1 MLGMIPSLDNL
12 YHNPAYARDDYRGIA
27 ADITAAWRD
36 GDAIVLNAP
45 NQWEVFTYY
54 YPDQDVH
61 PAPYR
66 PTPDRV
72 DAFLAPLVARQQ
84 RLFVL
89 YWGEAESDPERLV
102 ERYLAGHTYHA
113 GDQWYGDVRLAVYG
127 VAPLPVNPSDQSTV
141 RFGEAIYL
149 RGYALP
155 DTTFVPGD
163 ILPVTLFWEA
173 GEAIAEPYKVTVQLL
188 DASDQLVAQHDSEP
202 AAGLA
207 PTGTWQPAQV
217 VIDRHGV
224 AIPETLTA
232 GRYALITGVYHALAG
247 ERLPVTLGGSG
258 TPDHFT
264 LARVVI
270 AE

>member
-1 MLGMIPSLDNL
+1 VLGIVPSLDNL
-12 YHNPAYARDDYRGIA
+12 YHDPEYARDDYRGIA
-27 ADITAAWRD
+27 SDIAAAWRD
-36 GDAIVLNAP
+36 GDAIVLDAP

-54 YPDQDVH
+54 HPDQDVH

-102 ERYLAGHTYHA
+102 ERYLAEHAYHA
-113 GDQWYGDVRLAVYG
+113 GDRWYGDVRLAVYG
-127 VAPLPVNPSDQSTV
+127 VAPLPVTPSDTSTV
-141 RFGEAIYL
+141 RFGQAIYL

-155 DTTFVPGD
+155 DATFIPGD

-173 GEAIAEPYKVTVQLL
+173 GEVIAEPYKVTVQLL
-188 DASDQLVAQHDSEP
+188 NASGQLVAQHDSEP

-207 PTGTWQPAQV
+207 PTEAWQPAQV

-224 AIPETLTA
+224 AIPETVPA
-232 GRYALITGVYHALAG
+232 GQYMLITGVYDALSG
-247 ERLPVTLGGSG
+247 ERLPVTAGGSG
-258 TPDHFT
+258 TCDRFT
-264 LARVVI
+264 LASVAI